1 MSDILNNVEIYCRE
15 MLSGEKC
22 SRLSFHNLTHTQE
35 VVNNVYEITKKLNL
49 PILDLENVLI
59 AAWFHD
65 TGFAEDYKDHEK
77 CSKRIAEEFL
87 NKQFLEQQ
95 RVDIILTCIEVTKL
109 GSKPVSMLEKIMCDA
124 DLYHLSKCDY
134 LFRNILLRK
143 EWEKELGVFYSDNEW
158 YKLNYKFLNEHKFY
172 INQNNQ
178 NLNSKLK
185 TNINKL
191 RKLIDKSK
199 V

>member
-1 MSDILNNVEIYCRE
+1 MSDILNKVENYCKE
-15 MLSGEKC
+15 MLTVGKC
-22 SRLSFHNLTHTQE
+22 NLLPFHDLTHTQE
-35 VVNNVYEITKKLNL
+35 VVNSVYEITQTLNL
-49 PILDLENVLI
+49 STLDLENVLI

-65 TGFAEDYKDHEK
+65 TGFTKDYKYHET

-87 NKQFLEQQ
+87 NQQLLDQQ
-95 RVDIILTCIEVTKL
+95 RVSIILKCIEVTKL
-109 GSKPVSMLEKIMCDA
+109 GSKPVSMPEKIICDA
-124 DLYHLSKCDY
+124 DLYHLSRCDY

-172 INQNNQ
+172 INRNNQ